1 MRILVL
7 IGALGVLLAGCAER
21 PVEVSQASAA
31 EDIEAIR
38 ALQAQWNAAVE
49 GSSVDGYMAVLDPEI
64 ELLPTDAP
72 PIHGKEGYASML
84 EGVFATD
91 TFEIEVKDS
100 GTVEV
105 AGDWAWARYDYV
117 IHRTPIGGDVTF
129 SSERKFLDIM
139 RRQPDGSWGVYRH
152 IWNYNTPDVTP

>member
-1 MRILVL
+1 MRSLVL
-7 IGALGVLLAGCAER
+7 PCAIVVLLGCGERVAEQAGD
-21 PVEVSQASAA
+21 VSARDVA
-31 EDIEAIR
+31 AIR
-38 ALQAQWNAAVE
+38 ALQASWNAAVE
-49 GSSVDGYMAVLDPEI
+49 ASSVEGYLTVLDPEI

-72 PIHGKEGYASML
+72 PIRGKEGYGAML

-91 TFEIEVKDS
+91 TFEIEVKDP

-117 IHRTPIGGDVTF
+117 IHRTPIGGDETF

-152 IWNYNTPDVTP
+152 IWNYNAPDATP